1 MEGLYLLRHPLSR
14 DSSIAHILCQSHR
27 CIGWVELGGDK
38 DFHHHGGIDPRV
50 AVRVRE
56 SIHQEG
62 GQGSAELVTD
72 VFILM
77 CLLVHEC
84 DAHQRA
90 RRAEVCESS

>member
-62 GQGSAELVTD
+62 GQDSAELVAD
-72 VFILM
+72 VHILIR
-77 CLLVHEC
+77 LLVHER
-84 DAHQRA
+84 DADWRA
-90 RRAEVCESS
+90 RVAEVCESP